1 MVWSQ
6 LSIVVHF
13 GIHFGNSVLDNSN
26 RDKVSHSLTPICGRW
41 GTTQNFILAFID
53 ELWKTWKIRLLKNE
67 KICWTYHFTHV
78 YQKPITWGT
87 VSEIWIETGFFSFW
101 VFLCPFNPLPSPLTI
116 QKNKIL
122 KRKNHLEMSSFYT
135 STTKNTIIWCMLTQ
149 IWSAHIIFC
158 HFRPVFV
165 LLPHYRP
172 WKLKFWKNIK
182 KHQEISFYTCV
193 PLIRIICTPDMVP
206 VWFLRY
212 EVQQTESLWIVLK
225 ILKIKKNP

>member
-87 VSEIWIETGFFSFW
+87 VSEIWIETAFFVILGLFMPFW
-101 VFLCPFNPLPSPLTI
+101 PPPLPPNNPENQNFETKKSFGDVIILHFYNKKHYHLMYAYSDMKCSHNFLSFQASFCSFAPLSTLKI
-116 QKNKIL
+116 KIL
-122 KRKNHLEMSSFYT
+122 KKYKKTPGDIFLHMCTINQDHMHPWYGSS
-135 STTKNTIIWCMLTQ
+135 MVPE
-149 IWSAHIIFC
+149 IWSSTDRIIMNC
-158 HFRPVFV
+158 VE
-165 LLPHYRP
+165 
-172 WKLKFWKNIK
+172 NIK
-182 KHQEISFYTCV
+182 
-193 PLIRIICTPDMVP
+193 
-206 VWFLRY
+206 
-212 EVQQTESLWIVLK
+212 
-225 ILKIKKNP
+225 N